1 MGGYILIVLQ
11 VLISGLIIW
20 RRKRDSK
27 EPSGCLAAGFIF
39 MIVFAFTT
47 VLYSLGYLIISEGLL
62 AGIFAESRGSLAAAS
77 PVEWLMAGFI
87 CLIMILVSA
96 TVCSL
101 AGYAVTG
108 RHPKFCK
115 MVWKTLV
122 IILMFPIMA
131 LGILAAAFGF
141 AYIICMRFATPMF
154 DNIGWGW
161 MLLILFFCVMCLLG
175 FPGFVVY
182 MLEMNSE
189 KLKEYDE
196 KDSRRS
202 FRPVDNEKGGRI

>member
-1 MGGYILIVLQ
+1 
-11 VLISGLIIW
+11 
-20 RRKRDSK
+20 
-27 EPSGCLAAGFIF
+27 
-39 MIVFAFTT
+39 
-47 VLYSLGYLIISEGLL
+47 
-62 AGIFAESRGSLAAAS
+62 
-77 PVEWLMAGFI
+77 
-87 CLIMILVSA
+87 
-96 TVCSL
+96 
-101 AGYAVTG
+101 
-108 RHPKFCK
+108 
-115 MVWKTLV
+115 
-122 IILMFPIMA
+122 
-131 LGILAAAFGF
+131 
-141 AYIICMRFATPMF
+141 MF